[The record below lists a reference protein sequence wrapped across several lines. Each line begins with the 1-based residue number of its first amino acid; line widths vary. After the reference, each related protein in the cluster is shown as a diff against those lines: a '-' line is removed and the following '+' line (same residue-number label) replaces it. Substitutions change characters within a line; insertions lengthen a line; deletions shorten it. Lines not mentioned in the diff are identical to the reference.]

1 LTDLQAVTLTIGQ
14 LSLKADELGSNI
26 LRVSQRSL
34 APWGVLDPTWEAADS
49 SPPRVEERENG
60 RAEFLAD
67 WSAPLACS
75 AQVGLFR
82 FFVGVVCLAALSAA
96 SLANRRALKRAVLA
110 RSALPSAIYSDM
122 ACAASV
128 ARPCFSAFESRPSRS
143 FGSSVKV
150 GSSFSSPH

>member
-1 LTDLQAVTLTIGQ
+1 MRDNH
-14 LSLKADELGSNI
+14 SCADEILLEREELGSNI
-26 LRVSQRSL
+26 LRVSQRRL
-34 APWGVLDPTWEAADS
+34 APRGVLDPTFWEAAGS
-49 SPPRVEERENG
+49 SPPQGEERESG
-60 RAEFLAD
+60 RAEFLAE
-67 WSAPLACS
+67 WPAPLACS

-110 RSALPSAIYSDM
+110 RSALRWAIYSDM

-128 ARPCFSAFESRPSRS
+128 ARPCFSAFESRTSRS
-143 FGSSVKV
+143 FGSSVNV